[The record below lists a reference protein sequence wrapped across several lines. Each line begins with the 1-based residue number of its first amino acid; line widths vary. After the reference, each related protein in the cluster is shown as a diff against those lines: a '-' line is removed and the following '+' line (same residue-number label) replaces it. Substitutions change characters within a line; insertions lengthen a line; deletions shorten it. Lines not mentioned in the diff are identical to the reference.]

1 MSFGP
6 IKPKKVADA
15 VLEQLRA
22 RLEDGSLAP
31 GDRLPSERELAE
43 QMRVSRPVVREA
55 INILVGQGLLDI
67 RPRRGV
73 FVRAASA
80 AALGDPLTNLIGD
93 SLDRLIELLEVRRML
108 ESQTAALAAEF
119 AGPRDI
125 EELAAVIGEFERA
138 RRDPD
143 PGLDPSPGEGI
154 DARFHG
160 RIAQAAGNTVLM
172 HLMMTLHTA
181 MTRSSLAVAA
191 RFQAS
196 TLYRET
202 ILQQRRGIFDAIRS
216 HDPEAARRRM
226 QEHLDYVMRE
236 LRHHLRRAG
245 DPVEQRAAS

>member
-55 INILVGQGLLDI
+55 INMLVGQGLLDI
-67 RPRRGV
+67 RSRRGV

-80 AALGDPLTNLIGD
+80 AELGDPLTNLIGD

-119 AGPRDI
+119 ASPRDI

-138 RRDPD
+138 HRDR
-143 PGLDPSPGEGI
+143 GPGEGI

-172 HLMMTLHTA
+172 HLMMTLHTVL
-181 MTRSSLAVAA
+181 TRSSLTVAA

-196 TLYRET
+196 DLYRET

-216 HDPEAARRRM
+216 HDPEAARARM
-226 QEHLDYVMRE
+226 QEHLDYIMRE
-236 LRHHLRRAG
+236 LRHHLRRAS
-245 DPVEQRAAS
+245 DPVQQRAAS

>member
-1 MSFGP
+1 MPFGP

-55 INILVGQGLLDI
+55 INMLVGQGLLEI
-67 RPRRGV
+67 RSRRGV
-73 FVRAASA
+73 FVRAAGMSGF
-80 AALGDPLTNLIGD
+80 GDPLSNLIGD
-93 SLDRLIELLEVRRML
+93 NVDRLVELLEVRRIL

-119 AGPRDI
+119 ATDVDI
-125 EELAAVIGEFERA
+125 DDLAALVAELERA
-138 RRDPD
+138 RRDD
-143 PGLDPSPGEGI
+143 GI

-172 HLMMTLHTA
+172 HLMAPLHKALTSGTLT
-181 MTRSSLAVAA
+181 LAA
-191 RFQAS
+191 RFQETERYRD
-196 TLYRET
+196 TL
-202 ILQQRRGIFDAIRS
+202 LQQRRAIFEAIRA
-216 HDPEAARRRM
+216 HDPGAARARM

-236 LRHHLRRAG
+236 LRHHARRGQEPLA
-245 DPVEQRAAS
+245 QRAAS

>member
-1 MSFGP
+1 MPFGP

-22 RLEDGSLAP
+22 RLGDGSLAP

-55 INILVGQGLLDI
+55 INMLVGQGLLDI
-67 RPRRGV
+67 RSRRGV

-80 AALGDPLTNLIGD
+80 SALGEPLTNLIGD
-93 SLDRLIELLEVRRML
+93 SLERLIELLEVRRML

-119 AGPRDI
+119 ASPRDI

-138 RRDPD
+138 HRDR
-143 PGLDPSPGEGI
+143 GAGEGI

-172 HLMMTLHTA
+172 HLLMTLHTA
-181 MTRSSLAVAA
+181 MMRSSLIVAA

-196 TLYRET
+196 DLYRET

-216 HDPEAARRRM
+216 HDPEAARARM
-226 QEHLDYVMRE
+226 QEHLDYIMRE

>member
-15 VLEQLRA
+15 VFEQLRA

-55 INILVGQGLLDI
+55 INMLVGQGLLEI
-67 RPRRGV
+67 RSRRGV
-73 FVRAASA
+73 FVHAAASPG
-80 AALGDPLTNLIGD
+80 LGDPLTNLIGD

-119 AGPRDI
+119 ASPRDI
-125 EELAAVIGEFERA
+125 EDLAALIAEFERVH
-138 RRDPD
+138 RER
-143 PGLDPSPGEGI
+143 GLGEGT

-172 HLMMTLHTA
+172 HLMATLHKA
-181 MTRSSLAVAA
+181 LTRSSLNVAS
-191 RFQAS
+191 RFRAS
-196 TLYRET
+196 DLYRET
-202 ILQQRRGIFDAIRS
+202 ILQQHRAIFDAIRA
-216 HDPEAARRRM
+216 HDPDAARVRM

-236 LRHHLRRAG
+236 LRHHLRRG
-245 DPVEQRAAS
+245 GEFVEQRAAS

>member
-15 VLEQLRA
+15 VFEQLRT
-22 RLEDGSLAP
+22 RLEDGSLGP

-55 INILVGQGLLDI
+55 INMLVGQGLLEI
-67 RPRRGV
+67 RARRGV
-73 FVRAASA
+73 FVRAAA
-80 AALGDPLTNLIGD
+80 TPGWGDPLTNLIGE
-93 SLDRLIELLEVRRML
+93 SIDRLIELLDVRRIL

-119 AGPRDI
+119 ASPRDVDD
-125 EELAAVIGEFERA
+125 LAAIIDEFERVH
-138 RRDPD
+138 RHHET
-143 PGLDPSPGEGI
+143 GEST

-172 HLMMTLHTA
+172 HLMATLHKA
-181 MTRSSLAVAA
+181 MTRSSLAVAS

-196 TLYRET
+196 ELYRET
-202 ILQQRRGIFDAIRS
+202 ILRQHRAIFEAIRA
-216 HDPEAARRRM
+216 HDPEAARARM

-236 LRHHLRRAG
+236 LRHHSRKGEMTA
-245 DPVEQRAAS
+245 QRAAS

>member
-15 VLEQLRA
+15 VFEQLRA

-55 INILVGQGLLDI
+55 INMLVGQGLLEI
-67 RPRRGV
+67 RSRRGV
-73 FVRAASA
+73 FVRAAA
-80 AALGDPLTNLIGD
+80 APGLGDPLTNLIGD

-119 AGPRDI
+119 ASPRDI
-125 EELAAVIGEFERA
+125 EDLAALIAEFERVH
-138 RRDPD
+138 RDRS
-143 PGLDPSPGEGI
+143 LGEGT

-172 HLMMTLHTA
+172 HLMATLHKA
-181 MTRSSLAVAA
+181 LTRSSLNVAS

-196 TLYRET
+196 DLYRET
-202 ILQQRRGIFDAIRS
+202 ILQQHRGIFEAIRG
-216 HDPEAARRRM
+216 HDPLAARARM

-236 LRHHLRRAG
+236 LRYHVRRG
-245 DPVEQRAAS
+245 SEPMEQRAAS

>member
-55 INILVGQGLLDI
+55 INMLVGQGLLEI

-80 AALGDPLTNLIGD
+80 AALCDPLTNLIGD
-93 SLDRLIELLEVRRML
+93 SLERLIELLEVRRML

-119 AGPRDI
+119 ASPRDI
-125 EELAAVIGEFERA
+125 EELAAAIGDSERA
-138 RRDPD
+138 HRDR
-143 PGLDPSPGEGI
+143 SPGEGI

-172 HLMMTLHTA
+172 HLLMTLHTA
-181 MTRSSLAVAA
+181 MTRSSLIVAA

-196 TLYRET
+196 DLYRET
-202 ILQQRRGIFDAIRS
+202 ILQQRRGIFEAIRS
-216 HDPEAARRRM
+216 HDPEAARVRM
-226 QEHLDYVMRE
+226 QEHLDYIMRE
-236 LRHHLRRAG
+236 LRHHLRRAV